1 MIVEFRHTTLGSVPI
16 VIELNVHWSSVQL
29 GAFLH
34 EKFIKALL
42 LRSSIDST
50 GSQISHVKLVVRRQS
65 EK

>member
-1 MIVEFRHTTLGSVPI
+1 MIVEFRHTTLGSVPV

-34 EKFIKALL
+34 EKFTKALL
-42 LRSSIDST
+42 LRSSKDST

>member
-1 MIVEFRHTTLGSVPI
+1 MEFRYTILGSVPTI
-16 VIELNVHWSSVQL
+16 IELNVHWSSVQL

-50 GSQISHVKLVVRRQS
+50 GSQISHVKLVIRRQS
-65 EK
+65 KK